1 MKPTLLL
8 LALASSALAGQPVL
22 ARITP
27 AALAKIQQ
35 QSPMAGL
42 ESTPASATQV
52 ARPDNQSIIKGSII
66 LHDGKNWTLVPK
78 GAVLFMPD
86 ALKSRVDAKPVGT
99 LLPWAGFLTK
109 NISWLTTN
117 ETTFDQAA
125 GNEALPAER
134 AEFWAKQDKIV
145 VAVHQNGPISV
156 NVAKQS
162 PTITQR

>member
-1 MKPTLLL
+1 MKPAFLL
-8 LALASSALAGQPVL
+8 LALASSALAAPPVL

-35 QSPMAGL
+35 QSPMANL
-42 ESTPASATQV
+42 ESPQEKATAV
-52 ARPDNQSIIKGSII
+52 TRPDKQSIIKQSVI

-78 GAVLFMPD
+78 GAVLFMPE
-86 ALKSRVDAKPVGT
+86 ALKSRVNAKPVGT
-99 LLPWAGFLTK
+99 LLPWQSFLTK

-162 PTITQR
+162 PTLTQR